1 MSNDV
6 SQSSLVLIGKV
17 TGTHGIKGQLSIVPF
32 SGDADSILSQ
42 SSLIFKGDKGE
53 SDVYSIKNSSIHRK
67 KVLITLDSLEG
78 INQVEH
84 LVGREVYVR
93 REQLPE
99 LPDGEYYWCDLIGLK
114 VITTKGECL
123 GELRDILAAGN
134 HDIYIVRSGDRE
146 YLIPA
151 VEDIVT
157 DINLDNGVMTVDPPE
172 GLLEL

>member
-1 MSNDV
+1 MFHKNK
-6 SQSSLVLIGKV
+6 LVLIGKV
-17 TGTHGIKGQLSIVPF
+17 TGTHGIKGQLRVVPY

-42 SSLIFKGDKGE
+42 RILVLKGNKGE
-53 SDVYSIKNSSIHRK
+53 SDVFNVINSSVHGK
-67 KVLITLDSLEG
+67 KILITLESYCG

-84 LVGREVYVR
+84 LVGREVFVK

-99 LPDGEYYWCDLIGLK
+99 LPDDEFYWCDLIGLK

-123 GELRDILAAGN
+123 GELQGIFAAGDN
-134 HDIYIVRSGDRE
+134 DIYVVKAGERE

-157 DINLDNGVMTVDPPE
+157 DINLSEGVMTVDPPE
-172 GLLEL
+172 GLLDL